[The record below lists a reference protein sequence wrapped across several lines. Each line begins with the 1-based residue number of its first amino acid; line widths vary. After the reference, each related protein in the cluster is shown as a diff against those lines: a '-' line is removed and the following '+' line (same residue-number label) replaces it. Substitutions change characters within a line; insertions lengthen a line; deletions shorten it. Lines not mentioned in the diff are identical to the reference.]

1 VNATASYA
9 AVRLRKLGS
18 IGLPVVGLLLV
29 AAPGVAAPE
38 VSPRV
43 EIVWTDTPPE
53 IDGRLDDEV
62 WKQGALVDDFT
73 QVIPIP
79 GAAPSQRT
87 EVRFLTDHEN
97 LYIAAWCWD
106 TDPSAIVAN
115 RMVRDGFLFFDD
127 RFQIVI
133 DTFNDHQNGYSFEM
147 NPVGGRRDVLLE
159 GKAFAMSW
167 DTIWVGKAHID
178 SRGWYVE
185 MAIPYQSINFDP
197 DGDVWGLNLSRGIRR
212 NNEEVRWAD
221 PVPQRFVADLGN
233 AGELTGM
240 RGVGSGLG
248 LDIVPGLSLGY
259 EDGILRDRSAP
270 PVEEKL
276 DDFSAKPSGDV
287 IYKVLPS
294 LTATLTANTNFGE
307 TEADVRQINFTRFA
321 VAFPEKRDFF
331 LQDAL
336 IFEFAELTDDFT
348 ATPTNGQ
355 PFHSRRIGIAQ
366 PDPNSLEFVPGDIL
380 FGGKLTG
387 RIDRVKVGVLHTLV
401 DDLAGVSRQHLTV
414 GRVAVSVLEES
425 TVGMIATHGDPNG
438 RIDNTLAGVDFVYR
452 NSSFRGDN
460 TLLST
465 AWFQQSF
472 SSDANNDE
480 FAYAA
485 GIAYPNDLVNWRLN
499 YKEIGENFNPA
510 LGFVNRTGIREYD
523 GRYRYRIR
531 QSGYIHTIDFGLSGG
546 LTTDRSNDVE
556 SGNVRV
562 VPIRLSN
569 RYAGRMEILY
579 QHTYEHPSQDF
590 TLPDGLTV
598 LEGAYHFEEV
608 SLKLNGSRNW
618 PLTGDLT
625 LAGGEYFNGTRVVLI
640 PEVEWRP
647 NEHWLIKGRYA
658 LHEAWLNGERG
669 RIHIF
674 RGQVAIYF
682 TPDISWSTLVQY
694 DNASNSVGVNSIF
707 RWIVQDGREL
717 FVVLNQGADII
728 DGDLKRGV
736 THPIVKLAWTFRF

>member
-1 VNATASYA
+1 M
-9 AVRLRKLGS
+9 RK
-18 IGLPVVGLLLV
+18 PVSAGVLAVGLLLP
-29 AAPGVAAPE
+29 AALAARAQE
-38 VSPRV
+38 VQPSV
-43 EIVWTDTPPE
+43 EIVWTDTPPK

-62 WKQGALVDDFT
+62 WKRAALVDDFT

-79 GAAPSQRT
+79 GSAPSQRT

-106 TDPSAIVAN
+106 TDPSAIIAN

-133 DTFNDHQNGYSFEM
+133 DTFNDHQNGYSFEV

-159 GKAFAMSW
+159 GKAFSLSW
-167 DTIWVGKAHID
+167 DTIWEGKAHID

-185 MAIPYQSINFDP
+185 MAIPYQSINYDP
-197 DGDVWGLNLSRGIRR
+197 KGDVWGLNLSRGIRR
-212 NNEEVRWAD
+212 NNEELRWAD
-221 PVPQRFVADLGN
+221 PVPQRFAADLGN

-248 LDIVPGLSLGY
+248 LDVVPSLSLGY
-259 EDGILRDRSAP
+259 EDGVVRDRSVP
-270 PVEEKL
+270 PAETEV

-307 TEADVRQINFTRFA
+307 TEADIRQVNFTRFA
-321 VAFPEKRDFF
+321 VAFPEKREFF

-348 ATPTNGQ
+348 GTPTNGQ

-366 PDPNSLEFVPGDIL
+366 PDPDVLDFVPGDIL

-387 RIDRVKVGVLHTLV
+387 RVKGVKLGMLHTLV
-401 DDLAGVSRQHLTV
+401 DDLSGVSKQHLTV
-414 GRVAVSVLEES
+414 GRVAVNVLEES
-425 TVGMIATHGDPNG
+425 TVGMIVTHGDPNG
-438 RIDNTLAGVDFVYR
+438 RIDNTLGGADFVYR
-452 NSSFRGDN
+452 NSSFRGDQ
-460 TLLST
+460 TLLGKL
-465 AWFQQSF
+465 WFQKSF
-472 SSDANNDE
+472 SSDASSNE

-523 GRYRYRIR
+523 GEYRYRIR
-531 QSGYIHTIDFGLSGG
+531 RSGYFRTFDFELRGG
-546 LTTDRSNDVE
+546 LTTDRSNQVE
-556 SGNVRV
+556 SGNVRAI
-562 VPIRLSN
+562 PLRFEN
-569 RYAGRMEILY
+569 RYAGRMEVLF
-579 QHTYEHPSQDF
+579 QHTFEHPSQDF

-598 LEGAYHFEEV
+598 AAGAYHFEEA
-608 SLKLNGSRNW
+608 SIRLNGSRNW

-625 LAGGEYFNGTRVVLI
+625 LAGGEYYDGTRIALI

-647 NEHWLIKGRYA
+647 SKHWLIKGRYA
-658 LHEAWLNGERG
+658 LHETWLGGQRG

-674 RGQVAIYF
+674 RGQIAIYF
-682 TPDISWSTLVQY
+682 TPDISWTTLVQY
-694 DNASNSVGVNSIF
+694 DNATDSVGVNSIF

-717 FVVLNQGADII
+717 FVVLNQGAEII

-736 THPIVKLAWTFRF
+736 THPLVKLAWTFRF